1 MILFTHNTSPF
12 GRLVILA
19 AHVLDIIS
27 DIELR
32 DVNSRDENDE
42 IRKINP
48 LGKMPAL
55 VSGKNIYYDS
65 RVILEYMDFIAIGK
79 KIFPSDYEEKL
90 IVQTELSRAIGM
102 MDAAVL
108 IVYER
113 RLRPEDKVVESIIEY
128 QRDKIVRCLEE
139 INNINARYEHKEC
152 PNAAELGLVCCL
164 DYLDMREQV
173 DWREYA
179 PKLNQWVSTFS
190 ALVPGYH
197 ETLPY

>member
-19 AHVLDIIS
+19 AHVLDIMS

-55 VSGKNIYYDS
+55 VSGKNTYYDS
-65 RVILEYMDFIAIGK
+65 RVILEYMNFIAIGK
-79 KIFPSDYEEKL
+79 KIFPSDCEEKL

-128 QRDKIVRCLEE
+128 QRDKIVRCLEQ
-139 INNINARYEHKEC
+139 INNINARYEHEEC
-152 PNAAELGLVCCL
+152 PNAAEIGLACCL
-164 DYLDMREQV
+164 DYLDMRKQI

-179 PKLNQWVSTFS
+179 PTLNQWVSTFS
-190 ALVPGYH
+190 AIVPGYH
-197 ETLPY
+197 ETLP

>member
-90 IVQTELSRAIGM
+90 IVQ
-102 MDAAVL
+102 
-108 IVYER
+108 
-113 RLRPEDKVVESIIEY
+113 VV
-128 QRDKIVRCLEE
+128 
-139 INNINARYEHKEC
+139 NI
-152 PNAAELGLVCCL
+152 
-164 DYLDMREQV
+164 M
-173 DWREYA
+173 
-179 PKLNQWVSTFS
+179 
-190 ALVPGYH
+190 
-197 ETLPY
+197 